1 MDNNGII
8 SEMQL
13 KQKTSPPASD
23 KLYRKHWRGGF
34 HYQLETLSLLVAN
47 IEGPPCC
54 SPSRT
59 TKLRICI
66 FDKKKYLF
74 LNYSTRVLQYKFLSL
89 FMKFLFRELN
99 LELSKYIFLI

>member
-66 FDKKKYLF
+66 FDKKKIFISKLLDQGPSVEVSLSIYEV
-74 LNYSTRVLQYKFLSL
+74 SLQRIKF
-89 FMKFLFRELN
+89 R
-99 LELSKYIFLI
+99 II